1 MNEQF
6 YKWLGNRVEDYEA
19 ARERGIKAYR
29 TRCAK
34 IAADL
39 NHDVEPTVSSA
50 GLHAPF
56 DGYEWETEYRHGTY
70 LKGQFLPW
78 PEPEDW
84 KGIKSGSFTGE
95 TKITGVPVDRADDF
109 IKHFDE
115 LPQAQKLI
123 KVSRGADYKKDSDT
137 FCYFYISKCP
147 EDLIQAIE
155 DYLMGDIYK
164 LQRLAEEKTEQ
175 ERAERDAAH
184 MDGEDVTEGR
194 QVITGT
200 MLAMKRKE
208 TIYGLTLKMLVQDDR
223 GFRVWGSVP
232 SGLDA
237 MRDDR
242 ITFTATVQRSEKDS
256 KFGFFKR
263 PTKSQVLPNN

>member
-6 YKWLGNRVEDYEA
+6 YKWLEKRVEDYEA

-39 NHDVEPTVSSA
+39 NQDVEPTVSSA

-56 DGYEWETEYRHGTY
+56 DGYEWETEHRHGEY

-84 KGIKSGSFTGE
+84 KGVKLGNFTGE
-95 TKITGVPVDRADDF
+95 TQITNVPVDRADDF
-109 IKHFDE
+109 IKHFDA

-123 KVSRGADYKKDSDT
+123 KVSRGGAYETDSGT
-137 FCYFYISKCP
+137 FCYVYISKCP
-147 EDLIQAIE
+147 KDLIYAIE

-175 ERAERDAAH
+175 ERAARDAAH
-184 MDGEDVTEGR
+184 AEGEDVPEGR
-194 QVITGT
+194 LVITGT
-200 MLAMKRKE
+200 LLAMKWQE
-208 TIYGLTLKMLVQDDR
+208 SYYGDTLKMLVQDDR

-232 SGLDA
+232 SSLDA
-237 MRDDR
+237 NRNDR
-242 ITFTATVQRSEKDS
+242 IQFTAAVQRSDKDS

-263 PTKSQVLPNN
+263 PTKSQVLSNN